1 MAGKRYDVM
10 VTEDKDGGKQG
21 GGKTFYTKIGSAWEH
36 GDGRGWNIE
45 IKPGLAVSGKL
56 MIREPLER
64 HDDAPRGGRSRRND
78 NSQDYDA
85 AGDGAGRS
93 GSFGDD
99 IPFMREERG

>member
-36 GDGRGWNIE
+36 QDGRGWNLE

-64 HDDAPRGGRSRRND
+64 SDDQRGGQRSQR
-78 NSQDYDA
+78 SE
-85 AGDGAGRS
+85 GAPQG
-93 GSFGDD
+93 GGFGDRD
-99 IPFMREERG
+99 DSDVPF

>member
-56 MIREPLER
+56 MIREPLEKN
-64 HDDAPRGGRSRRND
+64 DDAPRGGRSQRGERD
-78 NSQDYDA
+78 WPDFSP
-85 AGDGAGRS
+85 GGPGF
-93 GSFGDD
+93 GGDD
-99 IPFMREERG
+99 IPFAREDRG